1 MKSIRTA
8 RFKFKKTLD
17 IPCHTHIVS
26 PYFIALILFCGLVA
40 IFELTVS
47 NIIFNPIQAQIEIT
61 TDEKITPLIFN
72 ETKSEDAQ
80 PYQRF

>member
-1 MKSIRTA
+1 
-8 RFKFKKTLD
+8 
-17 IPCHTHIVS
+17 VS